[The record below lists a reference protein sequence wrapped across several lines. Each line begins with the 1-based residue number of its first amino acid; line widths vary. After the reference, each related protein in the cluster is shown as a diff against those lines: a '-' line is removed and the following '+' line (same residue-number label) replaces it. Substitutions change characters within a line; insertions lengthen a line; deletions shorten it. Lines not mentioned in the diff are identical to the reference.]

1 MHYKPFSTPPPYSKY
16 THINLHD
23 LKEDVNKKLLE
34 LGSEWI
40 LRCRPDGRFTS
51 IWSKNINT
59 GQDIEMIFD
68 YEVDEA
74 YAYLLGYATALI
86 NLKIDGLPVTFD
98 NSPAESQRRKKF
110 LGIF

>member
-1 MHYKPFSTPPPYSKY
+1 MNKY
-16 THINLHD
+16 THVNLHD
-23 LKEDVNKKLLE
+23 LKEDINKKLLA

-40 LRCRPDGRFTS
+40 LRCRPNSQFTS

-86 NLKIDGLPVTFD
+86 NLKIDGIPIEFD
-98 NSPAESQRRKKF
+98 NSTEERPIRKKI